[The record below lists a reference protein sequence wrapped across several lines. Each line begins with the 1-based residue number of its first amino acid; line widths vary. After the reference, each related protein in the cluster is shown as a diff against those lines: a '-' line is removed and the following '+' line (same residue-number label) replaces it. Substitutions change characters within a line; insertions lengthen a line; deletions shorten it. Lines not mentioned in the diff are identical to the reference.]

1 MEVRPVVYRL
11 VIFMCVTR
19 PHFVTIRLG
28 VEIRRFLISS
38 VVLDN
43 LLAHEEN
50 ITRVYGTQHL
60 VESARL

>member
-1 MEVRPVVYRL
+1 MEVRTVVYRL
-11 VIFMCVTR
+11 VISVCVTR
-19 PHFVTIRLG
+19 PHFDTIRLG
-28 VEIRRFLISS
+28 AEIRLFLILS

-50 ITRVYGTQHL
+50 ITPVYGTHHL